1 MVTPMSCLGIV
12 MQLAVMKM
20 RGLASI
26 TASKMSLIV
35 SVNIMSTT
43 SSKRLS
49 FESIYEFCSKILQ
62 SFSLIKHS
70 FLFITRSHHTIHRT
84 IKITGR
90 RDRCFNLYE
99 HRYPSYMRST
109 LTRATTGSDGM
120 AVQNCVGRLQVKAL
134 QDSQIGCFVEMLGLF
149 CLGGEMENVDLWA
162 DGAVR
167 FENLQLVVV
176 L

>member
-70 FLFITRSHHTIHRT
+70 FLFITLLVHITRSIE
-84 IKITGR
+84 
-90 RDRCFNLYE
+90 LL
-99 HRYPSYMRST
+99 RSQAGGT
-109 LTRATTGSDGM
+109 DVSICTS
-120 AVQNCVGRLQVKAL
+120 
-134 QDSQIGCFVEMLGLF
+134 IGIPPTCAPL
-149 CLGGEMENVDLWA
+149 
-162 DGAVR
+162 
-167 FENLQLVVV
+167 
-176 L
+176 